1 MCRGTLGGTFSIATG
16 ATIEFQSATTDV
28 TGTGSGSGTFL
39 VDGGTVLA
47 CAINTPVDLQSG
59 ELDPRGSACSLTN
72 LDMTGGTLGDPSS
85 TATVGLTYTGTF
97 TWTGGNFEAPA
108 GISSQPVLAQ
118 SGTAADTITTPAAHI
133 NNWSFELDGPL
144 ALSGTFYAENGASV
158 TVSGVATL
166 SSGTDLSYQG
176 GSLGSFTIESGGSL
190 DLPSASATIG
200 IPVVNDG
207 TVSVGTGKL
216 SVGSTFSSISGS
228 TLTFTISG
236 TTAGTNQGQVD
247 ITGAMT
253 IAGTLDVT
261 TSGLT
266 PTAEEQFTI
275 AEFASESGS
284 FCTTSDPGYG
294 APAISS
300 SEIVLTAV

>member
-1 MCRGTLGGTFSIATG
+1 LRSRTGGAK
-16 ATIEFQSATTDV
+16 
-28 TGTGSGSGTFL
+28 
-39 VDGGTVLA
+39 
-47 CAINTPVDLQSG
+47 G

-85 TATVGLTYTGTF
+85 TATVGLTYTGT
-97 TWTGGNFEAPA
+97 GGNFEAPV
-108 GISSQPVLAQ
+108 GISSQPVLTQ
-118 SGTAADTITTPAAHI
+118 SGTAADTITNPAAYI

-158 TVSGVATL
+158 AVSGAATL
-166 SSGTDLSYQG
+166 SSGTGLSYQVG
-176 GSLGSFTIESGGSL
+176 GLGLFTIESGGSL
-190 DLPSASATIG
+190 DLPSGASATIG
-200 IPVVNDG
+200 VPVVNDG